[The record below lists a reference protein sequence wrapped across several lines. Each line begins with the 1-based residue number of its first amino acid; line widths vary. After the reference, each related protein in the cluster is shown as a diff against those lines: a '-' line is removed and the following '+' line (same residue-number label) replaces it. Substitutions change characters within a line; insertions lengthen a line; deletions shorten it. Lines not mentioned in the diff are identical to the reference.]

1 MKNSD
6 VDAIEIAQKQ
16 RHLFLLNKIKNNQPL
31 TRPELEELAEHE
43 KKAQSNKGAKGQRR
57 KGRSK
62 NGIADE
68 QILKTQA
75 EAAEYVGRDTRTI
88 RRWLKAGMYI
98 TTEGYY
104 VKSILDFYK
113 KNEGREPD
121 ENKKRQQ
128 KAEATY
134 KETKAKLLEMELKVR
149 TGELIPVEE
158 VTKGR
163 IARIQALKRGLLGLG
178 RKVAPRG
185 VRLKEARKLAALID
199 SEVRE
204 LINRFAN

>member
-1 MKNSD
+1 MN
-6 VDAIEIAQKQ
+6 
-16 RHLFLLNKIKNNQPL
+16 
-31 TRPELEELAEHE
+31 ELADHE
-43 KKAQSNKGAKGQRR
+43 KKQQRDKGAKGQRR
-57 KGRSK
+57 KGAKSK

-75 EAAEYVGRDTRTI
+75 EAADYVGRDSRTI

-104 VKSILDFYK
+104 VKSLLDFYK
-113 KNEGREPD
+113 KSEGREPD
-121 ENKKRQQ
+121 EDRSRQQ

-134 KETKAKLLEMELKVR
+134 KEIKAKLLEMELKVR
-149 TGELIPVEE
+149 EGKLIPVEE
-158 VTKGR
+158 IETGR
-163 IARIQALKRGLLGLG
+163 ITRIQALKRGLLGLG

-185 VRLKEARKLAALID
+185 IRLKEARKLTALIN

-204 LINRFAN
+204 MIDRFAGGKKSEK